1 MILPLITL
9 AMVKGKSFSG
19 TIVFHFF
26 SVGNFGS
33 IKTIF
38 LFGAPLS
45 VITNKE
51 PLTSSTTDNSDL
63 KSLTIVMNFSSFLFK
78 SFISRELP
86 YVPFVL

>member
-1 MILPLITL
+1 MILSLITL
-9 AMVKGKSFSG
+9 AMVREIFSR
-19 TIVFHFF
+19 TIVFHFS

-38 LFGAPLS
+38 LFGASLS

-51 PLTSSTTDNSDL
+51 PLTSSITDTSDL
-63 KSLTIVMNFSSFLFK
+63 KSLIIVMNFSSFLFK
-78 SFISRELP
+78 SFISKELP